1 MPTRAFTDLLPKVL
15 PSVPGCPQPL
25 AVQHIRDAA
34 IRACER
40 TLMWRYVQPKYQLL
54 PGVFDY
60 EYAKPVDTEVH
71 VVFRAF
77 VNDSPLEVL
86 TLEQALDRYPEWADI
101 YSGEDPSVVWS
112 LTPPSYTGSDVYDET
127 EFNPGSAFVL
137 PPAIVAA
144 AAQPRSITQVSPDRY
159 IILPLPDGEDT
170 YMMRMFYA
178 LKPTRTAT
186 GMDLVILN
194 ELEETVVHTALQQL
208 LVMPG
213 VSWSDRELASYHAK
227 QGLFSMTERR
237 ARANLTNSRG
247 TMTARFP
254 SFE

>member
-34 IRACER
+34 IRVCER
-40 TLMWRYVQPKYQLL
+40 TLAWRYVQPKYQLL

-60 EYAKPVDTEVH
+60 EYVKPVDTEVH
-71 VVFRAF
+71 VVFRAL

-86 TLEQALDRYPEWADI
+86 TLEQALDSYPAWADI

-112 LTPPSYTGSDVYDET
+112 LTLPSYTGTDVYDET

-137 PPAIVAA
+137 PPAIVAD
-144 AAQPRSITQVSPDRY
+144 AAQPRSITQITPDRY

-178 LKPTRTAT
+178 LKPSRTAT

-194 ELEETVVHTALQQL
+194 ELEEAVVHTALQQL

-227 QGLFSMTERR
+227 QGLFTLTERR

-254 SFE
+254 RFE

>member
-40 TLMWRYVQPKYQLL
+40 TLAWRYVQPKFQLL

-60 EYAKPVDTEVH
+60 EYQKPADTEVH
-71 VVFRAF
+71 AVFRVL
-77 VNDSPLEVL
+77 VNGSPLDVL
-86 TLEQALDRYPEWADI
+86 TLEQALDKYPAWADI

-137 PPAIVAA
+137 PPAIVAD
-144 AAQPRSITQVSPDRY
+144 AAQPRSVTQISPDRY

-170 YMMRMFYA
+170 YMVRMFYA
-178 LKPTRTAT
+178 LKPTKTAA
-186 GMDLVILN
+186 GMDQVVLN
-194 ELEETVVHTALQQL
+194 DLEDTVVHAALQQL

-213 VSWSDRELASYHAK
+213 VAWSDRELASYHAK
-227 QGLFSMTERR
+227 QGLFTLTERR
-237 ARANLTNSRG
+237 ARANLMNTRG
-247 TMTARFP
+247 TLTARYPKFA
-254 SFE
+254 